1 MALDETVI
9 KNIYKQIER
18 LENEK
23 RDIDHKLDVLYDS
36 IDFEEQTLSS
46 AATKE
51 YKERK
56 ECIKNRNIQKRT

>member
-36 IDFEEQTLSS
+36 IDFEEQTVL
-46 AATKE
+46 
-51 YKERK
+51 Y
-56 ECIKNRNIQKRT
+56 